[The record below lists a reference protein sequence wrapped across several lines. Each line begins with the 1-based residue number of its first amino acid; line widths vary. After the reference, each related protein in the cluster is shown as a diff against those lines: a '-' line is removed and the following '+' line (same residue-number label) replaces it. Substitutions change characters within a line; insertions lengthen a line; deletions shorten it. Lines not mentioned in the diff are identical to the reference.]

1 MVGYLFDQDAAQR
14 PSLHA
19 VQPEHPLF
27 KVGAKKPPFFLK
39 YYQNARVPSLSLATM
54 TSSVRTSNQVEH
66 TCDGFK
72 TRCFFSLEMRRSQT

>member
-39 YYQNARVPSLSLATM
+39 YYQNARVP
-54 TSSVRTSNQVEH
+54 
-66 TCDGFK
+66 
-72 TRCFFSLEMRRSQT
+72 FSPSFVACNHDKQCTHV